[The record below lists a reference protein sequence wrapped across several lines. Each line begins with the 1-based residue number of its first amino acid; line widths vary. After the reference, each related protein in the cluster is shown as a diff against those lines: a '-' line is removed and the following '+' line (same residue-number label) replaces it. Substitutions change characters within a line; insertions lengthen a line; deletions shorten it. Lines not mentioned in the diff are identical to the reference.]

1 MKDIKKEI
9 AELRWEAMNGKQV
22 RHGDVAED
30 MHMMHNFYGAKN
42 AMGNLS
48 KDLLKEFLKF
58 RLQFI
63 QEELNETTKALNEKD
78 AEEIVDGLI
87 DIVVVAVGT
96 LDLYDVD
103 FKKAWLQ
110 VLDANMNKEVGVKEE
125 RPNPFSL
132 PDLIKPTLE
141 SHGRE
146 WEAPCHKDLSLIHI

>member
-48 KDLLKEFLKF
+48 KDLLKEFLEF

-78 AEEIVDGLI
+78 AEEVVDGLI

-110 VLDANMNKEVGVKEE
+110 VLNANMNKKVGVKKE
-125 RPNPFSL
+125 RPNPYGL
-132 PDLIKPTLE
+132 PDLVKPN
-141 SHGRE
+141 G
-146 WEAPCHKDLSLIHI
+146 WEAPCHKDNHGKFTEIS